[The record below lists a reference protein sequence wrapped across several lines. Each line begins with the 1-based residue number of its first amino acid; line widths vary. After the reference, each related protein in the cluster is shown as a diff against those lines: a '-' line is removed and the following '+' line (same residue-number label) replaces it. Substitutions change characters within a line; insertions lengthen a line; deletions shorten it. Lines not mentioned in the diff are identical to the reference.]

1 MSKSKSGGKMKG
13 EQGKGSSKK
22 QGVHEPK
29 RAPYKT
35 TGTK

>member
-1 MSKSKSGGKMKG
+1 MTKKSASKMKG
-13 EQGKGSSKK
+13 ESGRGSAKK
-22 QGVHEPK
+22 QGVNEPK